1 MLILS
6 TFNSDYLQNPA
17 LKFPQTPLLRSLF
30 EKFTPESI
38 EIKYVNK
45 NLIGEL
51 VGLKLEK
58 LQSCAILF
66 RLFDFIG
73 TDLTID
79 IVKLEEHLTLILKQ
93 IISIKQKNSL
103 SFLVF
108 LCPSPEKIYNKELK
122 EIEKKYIEKFN
133 ENKIHVLTLSNIKE
147 NYRIEKIENPIEEE
161 THIPYTPEFYVAM
174 ACLLARKL
182 HAIKQKA
189 FKLIAVDCDNTLWTG
204 VAADDGTEGVV
215 FNEHNILLQNYLVE
229 QQAKGKIICLCSKN
243 DEQTVWDVFNHRKAE
258 MPLKLKHLSKCN
270 KINWN
275 SKSKN
280 IKELALELNLLP
292 DSFRFIDDN
301 PTEIFDVSQIPGVFC
316 ITMPQNFEEYKNHWA
331 FDTDEHLIVTET
343 DKNRTELYE
352 QAEIKAALAT
362 KFNDPVEYLRS
373 PELGQSITISKID
386 SKEDINTI
394 QRVSQLSGKTNQFNM
409 FPKATANEVSE
420 IITIVESDKREV
432 FIGKIKDNFSPED
445 ITAVA
450 IISMGRNDLTINS
463 FFVSCRVFC
472 RGMEYEMLKHIA
484 QFSQARGLKNIKLK
498 FKKSEKNNPVCGF
511 LNILSEETNKDPISR
526 FLLNESKNY
535 PGIHDSL
542 KFFLKKLNLFMDFNL
557 FTLNE
562 ETVLTL
568 SARKLIDLHLD
579 SLIRTSLNV
588 SQQTTKQH
596 PNKLTMVTNEID
608 EKYLIELKQMT
619 SLLKYLLNKF
629 FLDKGIIDSIAELKI
644 RVNILC
650 NRLLGS
656 EGQDKSLIARGLD
669 SLKATELRLC
679 LYESEKIIITIPMLL
694 CEKTTNLTLIDYIKE
709 QKRSQKN
716 DYPQAQSKETFFLDE
731 NFYNQTFPVSVQQK
745 RIWLAEQQES
755 ANNSANYHMI
765 ACYKVSE
772 NLDISRFKIA
782 CQKLIEIY
790 DVFGASFFIQ
800 EGSLKQSIL
809 SPARRRLNF
818 QEIELSELSLE
829 EAIVLEMSKPWNMT
843 SKAPLM
849 HIKLF
854 KGANYHIFFHVHH
867 AIFDAISFKNC
878 LDTLS
883 KIYRNR
889 LTSDSS
895 KLIEFP
901 PQYIE
906 FIDDQYE
913 KLKNDAYQA
922 AAFSFWQSEFSQ
934 IETVTTLPYDQAL
947 STFKPAIELAAKR
960 YSFTLSFQD
969 LSALKLLAKS
979 TDTTCFSVVTALFVL
994 LIGSYTYQKNITLVT
1009 ATNGRGDP
1017 RFDKTVGFFVNLLI
1031 LQFDLE
1037 KEEKFVDYLKN
1048 VNKKILASQEFQNI
1062 PFNKIQEILHVQ
1074 GVKDILLSP
1083 ALIYQSYAIPELK
1096 LDNEIA
1102 ELEIPK
1108 QPIIF
1113 DRRETCRFGHFS
1125 LFAQENELG
1134 ELIFKLEYAEDLLSE
1149 FFIQSFANNLVHTIK
1164 QACENPVQK
1173 LQEISVVCDEEQK
1186 QLSSLGQGPIRNS
1199 AEKINLVNRF
1209 QQSLRNN
1216 PENIALSCGQ
1226 KRLSYKEVDQQS
1238 TNLAHALIEA
1248 GVKQGNYVGIFLD
1261 ANYLF
1266 FIAELA
1272 ILKIGAVFIPLSKEN
1287 PNERL
1292 QLIINDAKIN
1302 FFIVD
1307 DNRKGLFDTNPQEHQ
1322 LISIKTVNNSTNLD
1336 KRLPQLDKSSDE
1348 FCVLYTSGSTG
1359 IPKGVI
1365 LQEKGIFRVV
1375 ESPNFIEVLPGDR
1388 MAQTANQAF
1397 DAAQLECWL
1406 AWNHGAN
1413 LVLFNK
1419 EIILNIGL
1427 FRNKLKSENIT
1438 HMWLTAG
1445 LFDSHANNQPDLFK
1459 DLKYLMVGGDVVH
1472 KDTILK
1478 VLNFEEAPTIINGYG
1493 PTEASIFVLTHTF
1506 NKQTIND
1513 HNSTLIG
1520 LPINETNVEIVTPF
1534 GTKTPFGGIGE
1545 LYIGGNGVA
1554 KGYLNPSELLENRFT
1569 GATGK
1574 RKYQTSDLVKYT
1586 TKDSQIMFMGR
1597 TDKQQIKINGNLV
1610 ALEEIRHCLSLHPNI
1625 KQVEV
1630 LVTKIGN
1637 VNKLVAFYTSNS
1649 INKKNIES
1657 ANKMFHSFLNESLPA
1672 YMFPSFYIQLDD
1684 FIINANGKLDKTQFQ
1699 KFESKLNENS
1709 IEEILPKTQNEKAI
1723 LKIVKNRLYAF
1734 PDNTKTNLIHFG
1746 CDSIAT
1752 MEIINAINI
1761 KFKPEFEKRFK
1772 PGFEKNFEKKANVE
1786 NIEFDNYLNEKIF
1799 HANDLY
1805 QNPTIEGLANVL
1817 IKKLHNETKKGSLR
1831 IFKDGDSNLPPIIFI
1846 HPAGGGLNCFDKL
1859 IEQVKFDNICYGIED
1874 PLLDSNQLKLL
1885 TMEQMAQ
1892 NYLSIIN
1899 NQIQGPFILAGY
1911 SFGGMLALEIAA
1923 QYESILEND
1932 HLLEVFLFDTWVVSC
1947 ADEEIKMKLK
1957 HDVLIYCAEQRKQA
1971 NVNDGSREMLTLLEK
1986 LCEHHQT
1993 IGFEFKP
2000 KKLISIPVCLFKAT
2014 NLNNEF
2020 ARMNMQDKSNFLLN
2034 FVNEKLFNI
2043 QEIKATHFDLLKSD
2057 LIVEYLTAIVNER
2070 NLKRCPN
2077 KYDKKIIKGGKS
2089 MLFNLLDEINNDP
2102 KFSYLLKPKVK

>member
-17 LKFPQTPLLRSLF
+17 LKFPQTSLLKYLF
-30 EKFTPESI
+30 EKFTPEPI

-51 VGLKLEK
+51 VGLNLEK

-73 TDLTID
+73 TDLIID
-79 IVKLEEHLTLILKQ
+79 IAKLEKHLILILNQ

-103 SFLVF
+103 PFLVF

-122 EIEKKYIEKFN
+122 EIEKKYIKKFN
-133 ENKIHVLTLSNIKE
+133 ENKIHVLTLSNVKE
-147 NYRIEKIENPIEEE
+147 SYKIEEIENPVEEE
-161 THIPYTPEFYVAM
+161 THIPYTPKFYVAM

-182 HAIKQKA
+182 HAIKQKP
-189 FKLIAVDCDNTLWTG
+189 FKVIVVDCDNTLWTG

-215 FNEHNILLQNYLVE
+215 FSEHNILLQNYLVE

-243 DEQTVWDVFNHRKAE
+243 DEQTVLDVFNQRQAE
-258 MPLKLKHLSKCN
+258 MPLKLRHLSKYN

-275 SKSKN
+275 SKSNN
-280 IKELALELNLLP
+280 IKELVLELNLLP

-301 PTEIFDVSQIPGVFC
+301 PTEIFDVGQIPGVFC
-316 ITMPQNFEEYKNHWA
+316 ITMPQKFEEFKNHWA

-386 SKEDINTI
+386 SKEDLQTI
-394 QRVSQLSGKTNQFNM
+394 HRVSQLSGKTNQFNM
-409 FPKATANEVSE
+409 FPKTTANEVSE
-420 IITIVESDKREV
+420 IITIVESDERAV

-450 IISMGRNDLTINS
+450 IISLGRNDLTIDS
-463 FFVSCRVFC
+463 FFVSCRVFR

-484 QFSQARGLKNIKLK
+484 QFSQARGLENIKLK
-498 FKKSEKNNPVCGF
+498 FKKSGKNNPVCSF
-511 LNILSEETNKDPISR
+511 LNILLEEINKDPIPR
-526 FLLNESKNY
+526 LL
-535 PGIHDSL
+535 
-542 KFFLKKLNLFMDFNL
+542 
-557 FTLNE
+557 LNE

-568 SARKLIDLHLD
+568 SVRELIDLHLD
-579 SLIRTSLNV
+579 SLIRRSLNI

-596 PNKLTMVTNEID
+596 PNILATVTTEIG

-619 SLLKYLLNKF
+619 SSLKYLLNEF
-629 FLDKGIIDSIAELKI
+629 FLDKDIIDSITELEI
-644 RVNILC
+644 RVNMLC
-650 NRLLGS
+650 NRLLGE

-679 LYESEKIIITIPMLL
+679 LYESEKIIITIPRLL

-709 QKRSQKN
+709 QKRLQKN
-716 DYPQAQSKETFFLDE
+716 DYLQAQSKKTFFLDE
-731 NFYNQTFPVSVQQK
+731 NSYNQIFPVSFQQK

-755 ANNSANYHMI
+755 ANNSANYHMM
-765 ACYKVSE
+765 ACYKVSK

-809 SPARRRLNF
+809 SPAHRKLNF

-829 EAIVLEMSKPWNMT
+829 EAIELEMSKPWNMT

-889 LTSDSS
+889 LISDSA
-895 KLIEFP
+895 KLINFS

-906 FIDDQYE
+906 FIDDQLE
-913 KLKNDAYQA
+913 KLKDDVYQA

-934 IETVTTLPYDQAL
+934 IETVTILPNDQAL
-947 STFKPAIELAAKR
+947 STFKPATELAAKQ

-969 LSALKLLAKS
+969 LSALKRLAKS
-979 TDTTCFSVVTALFVL
+979 TDTTCFSVVTAIFIL
-994 LIGSYTYQKNITLVT
+994 LMSSYTYQKNITLVT

-1017 RFDKTVGFFVNLLI
+1017 RFDKTIGFFVNLLI

-1048 VNKKILASQEFQNI
+1048 VNKKILVSQEFQNI
-1062 PFNKIQEILHVQ
+1062 PFNKIQEILNDQ
-1074 GVKDILLSP
+1074 GIKDILLSP
-1083 ALIYQSYAIPELK
+1083 ALIYQSYVIPELK

-1113 DRRETCRFGHFS
+1113 DKRETCRFGHFS
-1125 LFAQENELG
+1125 LFAQENKLG
-1134 ELIFKLEYAEDLLSE
+1134 ELIFILEYAEDLLSE
-1149 FFIQSFANNLVHTIK
+1149 FFIHSFANNLIHTIK
-1164 QACENPVQK
+1164 QVCENPIQK
-1173 LQEISVVCDEEQK
+1173 LQEISVICDEEQN
-1186 QLSSLGQGPIRNS
+1186 QLISLGQGPVCNFP
-1199 AEKINLVNRF
+1199 EKINLVNQF
-1209 QQSLRNN
+1209 QQNLRNN

-1226 KRLSYKEVDQQS
+1226 KRLNYKEVDRQA
-1238 TNLAHALIEA
+1238 TNLAHALIEE

-1272 ILKIGAVFIPLSKEN
+1272 ILKIGAIFIPLSKEN
-1287 PNERL
+1287 PKERL

-1307 DNRKGLFDTNPQEHQ
+1307 DNRKGLFDTNAQKYQ
-1322 LISIKTVNNSTNLD
+1322 LISIKMVNNSNNLD
-1336 KRLPQLDKSSDE
+1336 KDLPKLDKNSDE

-1359 IPKGVI
+1359 TPKGVI

-1375 ESPNFIEVLPGDR
+1375 ESPNFIEILPGDS

-1406 AWNHGAN
+1406 AWSHGAN
-1413 LVLFNK
+1413 LVLFSK
-1419 EIILNIGL
+1419 ETILDIGV

-1478 VLNFEEAPTIINGYG
+1478 VLNFKEAPIIINGYG

-1520 LPINETNVEIVTPF
+1520 LPVNETEVEIITAL
-1534 GTKTPFGGIGE
+1534 GSKTPLGGIGE
-1545 LYIGGNGVA
+1545 LFVKGYGVA
-1554 KGYLNPSELLENRFT
+1554 KGYLNAPELLENRFT
-1569 GATGK
+1569 GDPGK
-1574 RKYQTSDLVKYT
+1574 RKYQTGDLVKYT
-1586 TKDSQIMFMGR
+1586 TKDPQIMFMGR
-1597 TDKQQIKINGNLV
+1597 TDKKQIKINGNLV
-1610 ALEEIRHCLSLHPNI
+1610 ALEEIRHCLSLHPDI

-1630 LVTKIGN
+1630 LFVNIGGAN
-1637 VNKLVAFYTSNS
+1637 QLVAFYTLKSLS
-1649 INKKNIES
+1649 KKFIKS
-1657 ANKMFHSFLNESLPA
+1657 ANEEFHEYLINRLPA
-1672 YMFPSFYIQLDD
+1672 YMIPTFYIQLDV
-1684 FIINANGKLDKTQFQ
+1684 FIVNANGKLDKTQFQ
-1699 KFESKLNENS
+1699 KFEVELNKKQL
-1709 IEEILPKTQNEKAI
+1709 EEIPPQTPNGKTL
-1723 LKIVKNRLYAF
+1723 LKIIKKRLPFF
-1734 PDNTKTNLIHFG
+1734 PNNIKANFMNFG
-1746 CDSIAT
+1746 CDSISA
-1752 MEIINAINI
+1752 MEIINTINNE
-1761 KFKPEFEKRFK
+1761 FTLDPEKH
-1772 PGFEKNFEKKANVE
+1772 
-1786 NIEFDNYLNEKIF
+1786 F
-1799 HANDLY
+1799 HANDFY
-1805 QNPTIEGLANVL
+1805 RNPSIEGLEDELNK
-1817 IKKLHNETKKGSLR
+1817 IINNRDKKGSLR
-1831 IFKDGDSNLPPIIFI
+1831 ILKNGDSNSPAIIFI
-1846 HPAGGGLNCFDKL
+1846 HPAGGGLSCFAKL
-1859 IEQVKFDNICYGIED
+1859 IEQVEFDNICYGIED

-1892 NYLSIIN
+1892 NYLAIIIN
-1899 NQIQGPFILAGY
+1899 EIQGPFILVGY
-1911 SFGGMLALEIAA
+1911 SFGGMLALEMAF
-1923 QYESILEND
+1923 QNESTSENPQN
-1932 HLLEVFLFDTWVVSC
+1932 LKFCGLIDTWVVSC
-1947 ADEEIKMKLK
+1947 ISELK
-1957 HDVLIYCAEQRKQA
+1957 QNDLKREVLIYCKEQREKA
-1971 NVNDGSREMLTLLEK
+1971 NFSENSSGILDALEK
-1986 LCEHHQT
+1986 LCEHHQE
-1993 IGFEFKP
+1993 IGFKFKP
-2000 KKLISIPVCLFKAT
+2000 RKLTFTPVCLLKAT
-2014 NLNNEF
+2014 ILNDKFIEMHN
-2020 ARMNMQDKSNFLLN
+2020 QDENNFLLN
-2034 FVNEKLFNI
+2034 FLDIEKFESRKI
-2043 QEIKATHFDLLKSD
+2043 HATHYDILEKVDENSLVELFSDKINEFSPKKCLNNFDNKLGPVAQSNFFPTP
-2057 LIVEYLTAIVNER
+2057 LIAITNDSNFISTFR
-2070 NLKRCPN
+2070 NQN
-2077 KYDKKIIKGGKS
+2077 
-2089 MLFNLLDEINNDP
+2089 
-2102 KFSYLLKPKVK
+2102 